1 MAIEQAQETSAQLLE
16 QVLIRGDLKSLN
28 DNERMSFYKKLCES
42 LGLNPLTRPFEY
54 MTLQG
59 KMTLY
64 ARKDA
69 TEQLRK
75 INKVSITEVDTKH
88 IGDAYI
94 VTVKAQTPDGRCDTD
109 MGVVSI
115 AGAKGDVLANA
126 LMKAITKAKRRV
138 TLSICGLGMLDE
150 TELETIPELKNAK
163 PRVEITVH
171 KVDRDPAYEE
181 EIKVAINESTDLVQ
195 LGEAYRKA
203 KEYVA
208 KVELPEEAKKQLV
221 DLKNNK
227 KEEIAKKLSDDF
239 FEEKGI
245 EDVA

>member
-1 MAIEQAQETSAQLLE
+1 MAIEQVQETSAQLLE
-16 QVLIRGDLKSLN
+16 QVLIKGDLKSLN
-28 DNERMSFYKKLCES
+28 DSERMSFYKKLCES

-75 INKVSITEVDTKH
+75 INKVSIIDVETKN

-94 VTVKAQTPDGRCDTD
+94 VTVKAQMPDGRCDTD

-115 AGAKGDVLANA
+115 SGARGDALANA

-150 TELETIPELKNAK
+150 TELETIPELKNVTQTA
-163 PRVEITVH
+163 
-171 KVDRDPAYEE
+171 
-181 EIKVAINESTDLVQ
+181 Q
-195 LGEAYRKA
+195 F
-203 KEYVA
+203 
-208 KVELPEEAKKQLV
+208 KKQIDDVYYEGLV
-221 DLKNNK
+221 RSIALSESMDELKTNYVKAVQEVKETESGKYLVEELTKIKDK
-227 KEEIAKKLSDDF
+227 KKAELTEKISDDF
-239 FEEKGI
+239 FEEKDI
-245 EDVA
+245 NHVES